1 MNFIEIDTKY
11 SALFCFIS
19 YSFLL
24 PGYNAL
30 TAYWYTIY
38 SITKFLK
45 LFTSFKEKIFKSNRM
60 QSKKIL
66 EKTKERSLGYNANQL
81 VDILGYK

>member
-1 MNFIEIDTKY
+1 
-11 SALFCFIS
+11 
-19 YSFLL
+19 
-24 PGYNAL
+24 
-30 TAYWYTIY
+30 
-38 SITKFLK
+38 
-45 LFTSFKEKIFKSNRM
+45 M